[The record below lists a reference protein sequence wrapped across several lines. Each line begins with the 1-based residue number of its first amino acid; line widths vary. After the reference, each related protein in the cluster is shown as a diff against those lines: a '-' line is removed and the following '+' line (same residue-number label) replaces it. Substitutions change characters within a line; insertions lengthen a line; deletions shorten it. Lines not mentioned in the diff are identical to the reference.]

1 MTTEN
6 HDRMVAAYEKY
17 ANAKQLRVMIP
28 SATYDKIISLLT
40 ELEEGGS
47 IRAKQLRAELSW
59 TLCDQLRGR
68 VTGAD

>member
-17 ANAKQLRVMIP
+17 ANAKQLRVTIP
-28 SATYDKIISLLT
+28 YVTYDKIVSLLT

-47 IRAKQLRAELSW
+47 IRARQLRAETSW

>member
-1 MTTEN
+1 
-6 HDRMVAAYEKY
+6 MVAAYEKY
-17 ANAKQLRVMIP
+17 ANAKQLRVTI
-28 SATYDKIISLLT
+28 SSVTYDKIISLLT

-47 IRAKQLRAELSW
+47 IRARQLRAELSW